1 VGGKDVDLVTYNKG
15 RTFHFSFDPDSPAL
29 AAAGLPSELDAEVDF
44 FGINQWGRFRE
55 MANGTTARVVADLE
69 FHCCGPSPTT
79 YELEYSSLCVTRVD
93 DFTWIVS
100 SDFSHIQGNP
110 GFDASPVASLN
121 IIRRNKQT
129 PYGLVSMPIR
139 FTVTLQ

>member
-1 VGGKDVDLVTYNKG
+1 
-15 RTFHFSFDPDSPAL
+15 
-29 AAAGLPSELDAEVDF
+29 
-44 FGINQWGRFRE
+44 
-55 MANGTTARVVADLE
+55 
-69 FHCCGPSPTT
+69 
-79 YELEYSSLCVTRVD
+79 VD
-93 DFTWIVS
+93 DSTWIVS